1 MSPVHVVSG
10 LSKWDPGR
18 KDKTPHTAD
27 LEGCLELQKD
37 GLAEEDLAGLVA
49 QPADLGLGEV
59 HVLALLCATHWL
71 LICVSYVL

>member
-59 HVLALLCATHWL
+59 DNLARTATAH
-71 LICVSYVL
+71 CVQ